1 MSGKK
6 KQLQNL
12 NLLCNLQQ
20 MEKSLENIKSMIIDF
35 FEKAGTDYWKTTYE
49 ISSAIK
55 TDAATVSNI
64 LTTSG
69 DFVRSSYRLK
79 AGEPLYT
86 TRDIFRNKAPFMD
99 KMIGAFKNRID

>member
-1 MSGKK
+1 
-6 KQLQNL
+6 
-12 NLLCNLQQ
+12 
-20 MEKSLENIKSMIIDF
+20 MEKNLETIKNAIIRF
-35 FEKAGTDYWKTTYE
+35 FEEAGEDYWKTIYE
-49 ISSAIK
+49 ISSATK
-55 TDAATVSNI
+55 TDATIVSNI